1 MFQLRGKSIYF
12 FFLFALLTGWL
23 PVSTL
28 VQTCLRVGWL
38 CPAGKL
44 DKTGLGDMPGGDL
57 RCMRELRIL
66 LIIRGNRNMG
76 GNWTYFKGGT
86 GIIELYRLEESG
98 YLVQGFV
105 YIYMKFRLGCIGLC
119 PAES

>member
-1 MFQLRGKSIYF
+1 
-12 FFLFALLTGWL
+12 
-23 PVSTL
+23 
-28 VQTCLRVGWL
+28 
-38 CPAGKL
+38 
-44 DKTGLGDMPGGDL
+44 
-57 RCMRELRIL
+57 
-66 LIIRGNRNMG
+66 MG